1 MPASRKV
8 FLVISFASLWLGFWS
23 AWQAVLH
30 IVDVT
35 RWVDRV
41 TQVAAMVITA
51 SAVGALIG
59 GLVMLGVL
67 GASFIGHAATPRLGG
82 LVLRGGGVVAAGCG
96 VVAGLLSFA
105 AR

>member
-1 MPASRKV
+1 MSASRKSFV
-8 FLVISFASLWLGFWS
+8 VIGVSALWLGCWS
-23 AWQAVLH
+23 AWQAVVR

-41 TQVAAMVITA
+41 AHVLATVITA
-51 SAVGALIG
+51 LAVGVLVG
-59 GLVMLGVL
+59 GLVMLGAL

-82 LVLRGGGVVAAGCG
+82 SVLRGGRVVAVVCG
-96 VVAGLLSFA
+96 VLAGLLSFA